1 VTAVPAI
8 ASGAM
13 LPMTPLPGTAGPHM
27 PPVTIMPTISAS
39 GPDPVS
45 VDPDIVR
52 AGRNRTLVI
61 NIRRLI
67 GYIALDFTAGKADTP
82 SYYNEH

>member
-1 VTAVPAI
+1 
-8 ASGAM
+8 
-13 LPMTPLPGTAGPHM
+13 
-27 PPVTIMPTISAS
+27 MPTISAS